1 MGSLRGSSGKY
12 AACGWAVVN
21 MDLDGGEEPWYG
33 VAGTISSE
41 SHQEGRDLISV
52 QAGANCVAAS
62 HKDAD
67 L

>member
-1 MGSLRGSSGKY
+1 M

-41 SHQEGRDLISV
+41 SHQEGRDLIAV
-52 QAGANCVAAS
+52 QA
-62 HKDAD
+62 
-67 L
+67 

>member
-1 MGSLRGSSGKY
+1 MWGLLLM

-41 SHQEGRDLISV
+41 SHQEGRDLIAV